1 MRDGWIYGMVSDAV
15 SVVFNQ
21 ATNLPTYTSKHL
33 FTSLSINLYT
43 NLSIYL
49 PIYLPSYLPTY
60 LLTGGV
66 GGGVVAVPVLDG
78 HGGGDVHIR
87 R

>member
-1 MRDGWIYGMVSDAV
+1 MRDGWIYGMISDEVSI
-15 SVVFNQ
+15 VFNQ
-21 ATNLPTYTSKHL
+21 ATIYQSTYLPAYIPTYPSTYLSSFLPTY
-33 FTSLSINLYT
+33 I
-43 NLSIYL
+43 I
-49 PIYLPSYLPTY
+49 YLPTY